1 MTYFHINV
9 RKASENILPK
19 MFALFHSGLYS
30 IRPIAAGG
38 VVLTVLELLSGDHSK
53 LSTSRYAVFK
63 IILSFNWYC

>member
-9 RKASENILPK
+9 RKVSENILPK
-19 MFALFHSGLYS
+19 VFVLFHSGLYL

-38 VVLTVLELLSGDHSK
+38 VVVTVLELLSGDRSK

-63 IILSFNWYC
+63 ILLCFNCYC